1 MRFMANSRVAEGVTP
16 EQLARFFEENGFS
29 AAGWDLVRH
38 RVVTDYVFKVGDV
51 PGIVLFME
59 VDSADD
65 ASKVV
70 TQLPAVQKGMLTF
83 ELDPLGMA
91 I

>member
-1 MRFMANSRVAEGVTP
+1 M
-16 EQLARFFEENGFS
+16 
-29 AAGWDLVRH
+29 
-38 RVVTDYVFKVGDV
+38 TDYVFKVGDV

>member
-1 MRFMANSRVAEGVTP
+1 MRFIANSRIPEGVTP
-16 EQLARFFEENGFS
+16 DELAQFFEENGFS
-29 AAGWDLVRH
+29 TSAWDLVRH

-59 VDSADD
+59 ADSAGE
-65 ASKVV
+65 ASRIV
-70 TQLPAVQKGMLTF
+70 TELPAVQKGMLTF